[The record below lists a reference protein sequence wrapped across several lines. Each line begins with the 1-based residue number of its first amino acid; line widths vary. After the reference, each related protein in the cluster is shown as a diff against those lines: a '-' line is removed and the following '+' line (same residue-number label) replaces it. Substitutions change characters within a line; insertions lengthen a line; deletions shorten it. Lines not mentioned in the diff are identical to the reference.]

1 MTKTKAGRRSPAW
14 FALADTEHC
23 RLLCCRQTEQGTPH
37 VDEHGAIEN
46 TAPEHEHLRPQ
57 TGDGMTHDVEENER
71 RFAGKIVAWL
81 KEQAGACEIDHFK
94 IFAAPRMLGTLR
106 KVAPGSLKGHLE
118 MLQGDLMRLNV
129 GELAN
134 HPMIRD
140 MVSVTPA
147 N

>member
-1 MTKTKAGRRSPAW
+1 MLETKAGRRSHTW

-23 RLLCCRQTEQGTPH
+23 RLLCCHRTKQGTPH
-37 VDEHGAIEN
+37 VEEHDAIEN

-57 TGDGMTHDVEENER
+57 TGDGMTHDVEEHER
-71 RFAGKIVAWL
+71 RFAGQIVAWL
-81 KEQAGACEIDHFK
+81 KVRAGEYEIDHFK

-118 MLQGDLMRLNV
+118 MLQGDLMRLHG
-129 GELAN
+129 GELAD

-140 MVSVTPA
+140 LLSATPA
-147 N
+147 T